1 MKKTMIK
8 ILAAVCVFVLSGCV
22 RMRMSMDVSSSG
34 DVKSGVTLLFHEDLM
49 NFNGANVEEQ
59 IDAMM
64 SQYRE
69 KYPDA
74 VIKKAEEKDGDTV
87 YAGVSVSGIVNDA
100 LKADVS
106 EGMVTLRLPV
116 SALTNEFAASVLN
129 GVNYSLNDLKE
140 HGAQITLDPSAK
152 RIPGVTVRKPAPHE
166 SCTLR
171 ASRGEHTTPSSPE
184 EAAF

>member
-49 NFNGANVEEQ
+49 NFNGANAEEQ

-74 VIKKAEEKDGDTV
+74 VIKKAEEKQW
-87 YAGVSVSGIVNDA
+87 N
-100 LKADVS
+100 
-106 EGMVTLRLPV
+106 R
-116 SALTNEFAASVLN
+116 
-129 GVNYSLNDLKE
+129 
-140 HGAQITLDPSAK
+140 
-152 RIPGVTVRKPAPHE
+152 
-166 SCTLR
+166 
-171 ASRGEHTTPSSPE
+171 
-184 EAAF
+184 